1 MPTSFRSN
9 PPRLKEMPQV
19 GDLGVKRYSK
29 ELEMRSPE
37 GLLTTLPHGS
47 RILFIRLRSLGD
59 TILSTPLYAALKA
72 WRPDLRL
79 SVLVEVPFDEALY
92 RNPDLE
98 SVYPVQIQGTR
109 RRSTAMARWRRLRQI
124 RRKRF
129 DCCINL
135 HGGATSAWLTGMSGA
150 RYRIGLHGYRNAF
163 CYNVRTKL
171 PSPPPGVRWHSAR
184 FQLEWLYRLGLQE
197 GPDPPARLFPD
208 PSLRSVVEA
217 RLRDAGLEP
226 SRPLCVIQ
234 PSSRFHTK
242 EWTDS
247 GFAEICDSLQEYG
260 YAALL
265 VGTEEEKPKIR
276 RVAGLCRHRP
286 ASIWGLTIS
295 ELTWVL
301 DRASLFVGND
311 SGPTHMAA
319 ALGVPVLVLFGSSD
333 SNLWRPWQAIHEIV
347 QNPFDCNPC
356 PGYRCHVYG
365 EPQCILSITPQQVK
379 EALQRLLER
388 TGSLESKRPC

>member
-1 MPTSFRSN
+1 METGRRENCQLPES
-9 PPRLKEMPQV
+9 PKEF
-19 GDLGVKRYSK
+19 
-29 ELEMRSPE
+29 EMRPPE
-37 GLLTTLPHGS
+37 GLLTSLAPGS

-59 TILSTPLYAALKA
+59 TVLSTPLYAALKA

-79 SVLVEVPFDEALY
+79 SVLVEEPFDEALY

-98 SVYPVQIQGTR
+98 SVFPLQVHRIKQ
-109 RRSTAMARWRRLRQI
+109 RSTTMARWRTLRRI

-135 HGGATSAWLTGMSGA
+135 HGGATSAWLTGLSGA
-150 RYRIGLHGYRNAF
+150 RFRIGLQGYRNSF
-163 CYNVRTKL
+163 CYNVRTEL
-171 PSPPPGVRWHSAR
+171 PSPPPGGRWHSAR
-184 FQLEWLYRLGLQE
+184 FQLEWLNRLGLRK

-208 PSLRSVVEA
+208 PGLRSVLQA
-217 RLRDAGLEP
+217 RLRDAGLQP
-226 SRPLCVIQ
+226 SRPVCVIQ

-242 EWTDS
+242 EWTDA
-247 GFAEICDSLQEYG
+247 GFAEISDFLQEHG
-260 YAALL
+260 YATLL

-276 RVAGLCRHRP
+276 RVAGLCRTRP

-295 ELTWVL
+295 ELTGVL
-301 DRASLFVGND
+301 DQASLFVGND

-333 SNLWRPWQAIHEIV
+333 SNLWRPWQAVHEIV

-365 EPQCILSITPQQVK
+365 DPQCILSITPQQVK
-379 EALQRLLER
+379 EALQRLL
-388 TGSLESKRPC
+388 KRVQ